1 MTRWIFLTLLVAAIA
16 GAVMWKNKAV
26 DAMPKTGPDANA
38 PVTVVTVKVVSRDVP
53 LWLTGIGTVQGYNTV
68 VIRPRVG
75 GILEKIEFTE
85 GSMVKK
91 GDIIAQIDP
100 RPYQASLDLATA
112 RKAQNEAL
120 LVSAK
125 QDRKRMEVLV
135 KSQSVSEQSLEQASA
150 RVAELEAAIQADSAS
165 IASAQLELDYA
176 TVRAPLSGRTGI
188 RHVDEGNLVTA
199 NQTEGIVHITQMQPI
214 ALQFTLPQKYL
225 SILHA
230 GAAPGETPLKVE
242 ALDEQSTPLGE
253 GTLELIDN
261 QIDLSTGTLRLKA
274 RFANENLKLWPGQ
287 FVVAR
292 ILVQT
297 REGADVVPTEVIRP
311 GLDGS
316 FAYVVGK
323 DDVVEARYLEVGPN
337 VDGWTVVENGLKA
350 GDEVV
355 REGQVKLKPGAK
367 IKRLD
372 PSNRGKIHPDTAFQ

>member
-1 MTRWIFLTLLVAAIA
+1 MTRWIFISLLVAGIV
-16 GAVMWKNKAV
+16 GAVMWKNKAA
-26 DAMPKTGPDANA
+26 DAMLKTGPDANA
-38 PVTVVTVKVVSRDVP
+38 PVTVMTVKVVSRDVP

-112 RKAQNEAL
+112 KKAQNEAL

-135 KSQSVSEQSLEQASA
+135 KSQSVSEQALEQASA

-214 ALQFTLPQKYL
+214 AVQFTLPQKYL
-225 SILHA
+225 SILHGSMA
-230 GAAPGETPLKVE
+230 LGATPLKVE

-287 FVVAR
+287 FVSAR

-297 REGADVVPTEVIRP
+297 RKGATVVPIEVIRP

-337 VDGWTVVENGLKA
+337 VDGWTVVEKGLKA

-355 REGQVKLKPGAK
+355 REGQVKLKPGVK

-372 PSNRGKIHPDTAFQ
+372 PSNRGKTHPDTAFQ

>member
-1 MTRWIFLTLLVAAIA
+1 MIRWIFISLLVAGIV
-16 GAVMWKNKAV
+16 GAVMWKNKAT

-38 PVTVVTVKVVSRDVP
+38 PVTVATVKVVSRDVP

-225 SILHA
+225 SILHGSTSP
-230 GAAPGETPLKVE
+230 GASLLKVE

-297 REGADVVPTEVIRP
+297 REGADAVPTEVIRP

-337 VDGWTVVENGLKA
+337 VDGWTVVEKGLKA

-372 PSNRGKIHPDTAFQ
+372 PSNREKIHPDTAFQ